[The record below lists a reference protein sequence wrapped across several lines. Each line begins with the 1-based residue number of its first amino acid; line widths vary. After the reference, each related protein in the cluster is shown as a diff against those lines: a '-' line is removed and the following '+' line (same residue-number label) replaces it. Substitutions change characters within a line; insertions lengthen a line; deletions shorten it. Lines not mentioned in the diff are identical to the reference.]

1 MSYISKIITSA
12 HNDEIKQLARLAQN
26 PRERR
31 KQQLMLLE
39 GIHLTESC
47 LEAGIVP
54 ERVYLNEAA
63 QAHAEVGALLRRLY
77 APTTVVMVPE
87 AVLAKAT
94 ALASAGELLALCPR
108 PQPRPSRRRAAGNAG
123 GHPGPGQSRHHSALR
138 RGGRGPR
145 GDVVQGLRRCLFP
158 RCYAPAWARTSR

>member
-63 QAHAEVGALLRRLY
+63 QAHAEVGALLQRLH
-77 APTTVVMVPE
+77 APTTVVTVPE

-108 PQPRPSRRRAAGNAG
+108 PQPRPAGRRAAVMLEDIQDPGNLGTILRCAAAAG
-123 GHPGPGQSRHHSALR
+123 
-138 RGGRGPR
+138 
-145 GDVVQGLRRCLFP
+145 
-158 RCYAPAWARTSR
+158 AR